1 MGDACGEFWAGMMKM
16 EEIRIVRIVALAA
29 WECHNKVK

>member
-1 MGDACGEFWAGMMKM
+1 MGDACVEFWAGMMKM
-16 EEIRIVRIVALAA
+16 EEIRIVRMVALEA